1 MRSGPAAV
9 GSGAVTSGQQTK
21 GGVVAF
27 DEALASRTR
36 VALAT
41 ARQSEAA
48 EKKMFGGLAFL
59 IGGNMCCGVM
69 GDDLLVR
76 VGTEAG
82 PSALAEP
89 AARPFEMGQRGP
101 SAGFILV
108 GPGGTATDDALA
120 DWVGRALA
128 FVVTLPVKT

>member
-1 MRSGPAAV
+1 
-9 GSGAVTSGQQTK
+9 
-21 GGVVAF
+21 VAF
-27 DEALASRTR
+27 DEALAGRAR
-36 VALAT
+36 AALA
-41 ARQSEAA
+41 ASGRPAA

-69 GDDLLVR
+69 GHDLLVR
-76 VGTEAG
+76 VGPEAG

-108 GPGGTATDDALA
+108 GPAGTATDDSLA
-120 DWVGRALA
+120 GWVERALA
-128 FVVTLPVKT
+128 FVVTLPAKT

>member
-1 MRSGPAAV
+1 V
-9 GSGAVTSGQQTK
+9 GTPVPHGQQTK

-27 DEALASRTR
+27 DEALAGRTR
-36 VALAT
+36 AALAAAGRPGT
-41 ARQSEAA
+41 A

-76 VGTEAG
+76 VGPEAG
-82 PSALAEP
+82 PNALAEP
-89 AARPFEMGQRGP
+89 ATRPFEMGQRRP

-108 GPGGTATDDALA
+108 GPDGTATDGALA
-120 DWVGRALA
+120 AWVDRALA
-128 FVVTLPVKT
+128 FVVTLPAKT

>member
-1 MRSGPAAV
+1 M
-9 GSGAVTSGQQTK
+9 
-21 GGVVAF
+21 AF
-27 DEALASRTR
+27 DEALADRTR
-36 VALAT
+36 AALAAT
-41 ARQSEAA
+41 GQSGAA

-69 GDDLLVR
+69 GADLLVR
-76 VGTEAG
+76 VGPEAG

-108 GPGGTATDDALA
+108 GPDGTATEGALA
-120 DWVGRALA
+120 AWVERALA
-128 FVVTLPVKT
+128 FVVTLPAKT